1 MFLPALARFVPGRIQ
16 SSARSFHG
24 VLALP
29 RARSVA
35 VSSLVAR
42 LPKGMVPLAM
52 VLLLHQVTGSYALAG
67 LTAALVAAGDAAST
81 PLQGRLIDRVGRGWV
96 LIPTAAVHV
105 TAVAALLLLARA
117 HGPAWALAASAGVA
131 GIGMPPVSGS
141 IKAVWPQLTAP
152 GRVAEAYTIESLLQ
166 QVVFLAGPLLVALLA
181 GTSGPAAALACSAGM
196 VLAGNIWFTAA
207 TAGLAGRAAGRPRSG
222 TARWGRDARIL
233 VGCTLM
239 QGLIFGALPVG
250 LAAVTAAA
258 RLPSLA
264 GVLQAATTVG
274 GLTGTFALAV
284 TASRRGYVRVTTAFA
299 VALVPAAV
307 LATAPSAPVLAALGA
322 SLAAAGLFVTP
333 VAAVS
338 YVLMERAA
346 SPAHRTEAFAW
357 LSTGLAV
364 GTAAGSGL
372 AGLLA
377 GWAGPAAA
385 LAVGPA
391 AAGLSALLGTLL
403 RGAGHRTARR
413 HSPSPPVFR
422 QRIPGQ
428 AGRCRITM
436 IAAAS
441 RNAEA
446 ASSQPSSIAWKVW
459 YRLPGW

>member
-1 MFLPALARFVPGRIQ
+1 MMSLPTLARFVPGRIQ
-16 SSARSFHG
+16 SSARSLHG

-29 RARSVA
+29 HARAVA
-35 VSSLVAR
+35 ASSLVAR
-42 LPKGMVPLAM
+42 LPKGMVPLTT
-52 VLLLHQVTGSYALAG
+52 VLLVHQVTGSYALAG
-67 LTAALVAAGDAAST
+67 LTAALVAAGDAGST
-81 PLQGRLIDRVGRGWV
+81 PFQGRLIDRVGRGWV
-96 LIPTAAVHV
+96 LLPTAAVHV
-105 TAVAALLLLARA
+105 TAVVALLLVARA

-131 GIGMPPVSGS
+131 GVGMPPVSGS
-141 IKAVWPQLTAP
+141 IKAVWPLLAGADQ
-152 GRVAEAYTIESLLQ
+152 VADAYTIESLLQ

-181 GTSGPAAALACSAGM
+181 DTSGPATALACSAGM

-207 TAGLAGRAAGRPRSG
+207 AAGLARPAAGRARSG
-222 TARWGRDARIL
+222 TAWWGWDARIL
-233 VGCTLM
+233 VGCTLL

-258 RLPSLA
+258 RLPGLA

-274 GLTGTFALAV
+274 GLAGTFGLAV
-284 TASRRGYVRVTTAFA
+284 SASRRGYVHVTFAFA
-299 VALVPAAV
+299 VALAPAAV
-307 LATAPSAPVLAALGA
+307 LATAPSAPVLAAVGV

-403 RGAGHRTARR
+403 RGAGHPDGA
-413 HSPSPPVFR
+413 
-422 QRIPGQ
+422 
-428 AGRCRITM
+428 
-436 IAAAS
+436 
-441 RNAEA
+441 
-446 ASSQPSSIAWKVW
+446 
-459 YRLPGW
+459 

>member
-1 MFLPALARFVPGRIQ
+1 MSLPAATRLVPGRIR
-16 SSARSFHG
+16 SSARSFHA

-29 RARSVA
+29 RTRSVA
-35 VSSLVAR
+35 ASSLVAR
-42 LPKGMVPLAM
+42 LPKGMVPLAT

-67 LTAALVAAGDAAST
+67 LTAALVAGGDAAST
-81 PLQGRLIDRVGRGWV
+81 PLQGRLIDRAGRGWV
-96 LIPTAAVHV
+96 LIPTAALHV
-105 TAVAALLLLARA
+105 GAVTTLLLLARL
-117 HGPAWALAASAGVA
+117 HGPPWALAASAAGA

-141 IKAVWPQLTAP
+141 IKAAWPQLAGP
-152 GRVAEAYTIESLLQ
+152 GYVAEAYTIESLLQ
-166 QVVFLAGPLLVALLA
+166 QVVYLAGPLLVALLA
-181 GTSGPAAALACSAGM
+181 GTSGPAAAMACSAGM

-207 TAGLAGRAAGRPRSG
+207 TAGLARPAAARPRSG
-222 TARWGRDARIL
+222 TASWNRDVRIL
-233 VGCTLM
+233 VGCTLL

-258 RLPSLA
+258 MLPGLA

-274 GLTGTFALAV
+274 GLIGTFGLAV
-284 TASRRGYVRVTTAFA
+284 TPSRRGYVRVTTAFA

-307 LATAPSAPVLAALGA
+307 LATAPSAPVLAAVGV

-377 GWAGPAAA
+377 GWTGPTAA
-385 LAVGPA
+385 LAVGPVA
-391 AAGLSALLGTLL
+391 VGLSALLGSLL
-403 RGAGHRTARR
+403 RGAGHPDGPEVVAVIAR
-413 HSPSPPVFR
+413 
-422 QRIPGQ
+422 PG
-428 AGRCRITM
+428 
-436 IAAAS
+436 
-441 RNAEA
+441 
-446 ASSQPSSIAWKVW
+446 
-459 YRLPGW
+459 